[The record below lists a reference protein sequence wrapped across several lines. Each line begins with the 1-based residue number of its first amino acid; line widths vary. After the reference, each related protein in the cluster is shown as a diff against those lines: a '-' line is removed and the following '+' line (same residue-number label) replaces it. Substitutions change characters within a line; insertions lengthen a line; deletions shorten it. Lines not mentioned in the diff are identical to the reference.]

1 MGRDA
6 PEEARIDV
14 GSTLDEREREGA
26 WLSRGWDNKL
36 TKTQGL
42 FALLL
47 LPPAIFLKN
56 RMENR
61 LVPAKS

>member
-14 GSTLDEREREGA
+14 GSTPDEREREGA
-26 WLSRGWDNKL
+26 WLSKGWDDKS